1 MSKITHLRRAVQI
14 LRDHHEDEIEDEC
27 SSRSGQWT
35 WNLKNW
41 TIQFY
46 REDDYRS
53 VVAYEAENDLTNWSN
68 YITLEAERME
78 WRTLV

>member
-1 MSKITHLRRAVQI
+1 MSRMNHLRRAVQI
-14 LRDHHEDEIEDEC
+14 LRDRYEDEIAEELY
-27 SSRSGQWT
+27 WT

-41 TIQFY
+41 TIQFTT
-46 REDDYRS
+46 DYEYKS
-53 VVAYEAENDLTNWSN
+53 VVAYKAENELTNWSD